1 MSYVMGKLQGFII
14 MVLGGVCV
22 ARRKTRQDRSGF
34 VGVWIGGWVCVI
46 ENCGLECLIFY
57 VVRI

>member
-1 MSYVMGKLQGFII
+1 MGKLQGFII